1 MTHIY
6 IYMLL
11 REVLICY
18 GYLLINDIAQVFF
31 DREKVGEGVGGSR
44 KEAQYRAADCALQ
57 FMTRSEN
64 LHMHCDLHVFLFV
77 K

>member
-1 MTHIY
+1 MHTHT
-6 IYMLL
+6 YMLL
-11 REVLICY
+11 CKVLILY
-18 GYLLINDIAQVFF
+18 GYLLIIDYAQVFF
-31 DREKVGEGVGGSR
+31 DREKVGEGIGGSR

-64 LHMHCDLHVFLFV
+64 LHMHCDMHVFLFV